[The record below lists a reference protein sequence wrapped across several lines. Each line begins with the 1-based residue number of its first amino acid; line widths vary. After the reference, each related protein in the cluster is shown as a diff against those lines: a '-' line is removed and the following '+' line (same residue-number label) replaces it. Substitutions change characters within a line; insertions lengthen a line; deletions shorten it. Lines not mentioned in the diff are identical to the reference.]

1 MNFEKSITETMRH
14 DKDPGHL
21 SQVQGHKWDSNLLN
35 YHVTVVLVSTLKLN
49 NRPWI
54 Y

>member
-1 MNFEKSITETMRH
+1 MLYH
-14 DKDPGHL
+14 LQGH
-21 SQVQGHKWDSNLLN
+21 SGQGPGHKWDSNLLN
-35 YHVTVVLVSTLKLN
+35 YHVTYTVVLVSTLKLN